1 MKRFKGEKAMKT
13 PKAANRTKKS
23 KVFIVDDHCILRE
36 GLSHLINCEEDL
48 MVCGETDNVSDA
60 LQAIEDSQP
69 DIVIVDISLGDGSG
83 IRLTENIMYSHPGL
97 LVLVLSMHEESEY
110 AERCLKSGAR
120 GYIMKQESSKKVLS
134 AIRRVLS
141 GEIYVS
147 DKLNLTLL
155 HKFVNNKFESFDSS
169 TKPLSNR
176 ELEVYQLLGQGLKKH
191 KIADRLNLSVK
202 TVETYIEHIKIKLQL
217 KGTHDVLMHAVK
229 SIY

>member
-1 MKRFKGEKAMKT
+1 MKT
-13 PKAANRTKKS
+13 LRPGAKTKKY

-36 GLSHLINCEEDL
+36 GLTHLINSEDDL
-48 MVCGETDNVSDA
+48 MVCGETDNVTDA
-60 LQAIEDSQP
+60 LQAIEEAKP
-69 DIVIVDISLGDGSG
+69 EIVVVDISLADGSG
-83 IRLTENIMYSHPGL
+83 IRLTENITYAHPDMP
-97 LVLVLSMHEESEY
+97 VLVLSMHDEAEY

-120 GYIMKQESSKKVLS
+120 GYIMKQESSREFLS
-134 AIRRVLS
+134 AIRKVLN

-147 DKLNLTLL
+147 EKLNVTLL
-155 HKFVNNKFESFDSS
+155 HKFAKNKFESFDSS

-191 KIADRLNLSVK
+191 QIAERLHLSVK

-229 SIY
+229 HIY

>member
-1 MKRFKGEKAMKT
+1 MKT
-13 PKAANRTKKS
+13 RTSGNKSKKN

-36 GLSHLINCEEDL
+36 GLTHLINGEEDL

-60 LQAIEDSQP
+60 MQAIEDARP
-69 DIVIVDISLGDGSG
+69 DIAIVDISLGDGSG
-83 IRLTENIMYSHPGL
+83 IRLIENLMYSHPGL
-97 LVLVLSMHEESEY
+97 LVLVLSMHNESEY
-110 AERCLKSGAR
+110 AERCLKAGAR
-120 GYIMKQESSKKVLS
+120 GYIMKHESSRELLS
-134 AIRRVLS
+134 AISKVLI

-147 DKLNLTLL
+147 DKLNVTLL
-155 HKFVNNKFESFDSS
+155 HKFVKNKFESFDSS

-191 KIADRLNLSVK
+191 KIAEQLNLSVK

>member
-1 MKRFKGEKAMKT
+1 MKT
-13 PKAANRTKKS
+13 PTDGSKTKKS

-36 GLSHLINCEEDL
+36 GLSHLINSEEDL
-48 MVCGETDNVSDA
+48 MVCGEADNVTDA
-60 LQAIEDSQP
+60 LQAIKDAKP
-69 DIVIVDISLGDGSG
+69 DAVIVDISLGDGSG
-83 IRLTENIMYSHPGL
+83 IRLTENLIYSNPGL
-97 LVLVLSMHEESEY
+97 LVLVLSMHDESEY

-120 GYIMKQESSKKVLS
+120 GYIMKQESSRQLLAALRKVLN
-134 AIRRVLS
+134 

-147 DKLNLTLL
+147 EKLNVTLL
-155 HKFVNNKFESFDSS
+155 NKFVNNRFESFDSS

-191 KIADRLNLSVK
+191 KIAERLNLSVK